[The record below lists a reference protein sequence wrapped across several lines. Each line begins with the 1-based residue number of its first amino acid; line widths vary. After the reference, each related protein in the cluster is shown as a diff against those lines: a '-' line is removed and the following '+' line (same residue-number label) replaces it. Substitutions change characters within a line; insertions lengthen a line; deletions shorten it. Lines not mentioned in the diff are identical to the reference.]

1 MSVTLALSNS
11 ISYSISQL
19 TSSLILCGILSLTS
33 IVNAANVT
41 DVAVVKPALL
51 LAQNYHPS
59 INPADYLVS
68 EKLDGVRAF
77 WDGKTLRFR
86 SGQIIN
92 APFWFIEKLP
102 ARALDGELWMGRG
115 SFDRVSGATRRIEPI
130 DAEWREI
137 TYQVYELPGGAGSF
151 RDRVNAL
158 RTSVAKINV
167 PWVQVLAQF
176 KVADDRA
183 LQLKLQQITRAGGEG
198 LMLHRADA
206 AWQTGRSDVLL
217 KLKKQ
222 MDTEAKVIGYLP
234 GKGKY
239 LGMVGALQ
247 VEMPDGKRFQLGTG
261 LSDEQRMSPPKIGST
276 VTYRYRDLTPQGLPR
291 FANFLRVREGE

>member
-1 MSVTLALSNS
+1 MNTLSPSHRLS
-11 ISYSISQL
+11 YL
-19 TSSLILCGILSLTS
+19 LILCGALSPVSALSVT
-33 IVNAANVT
+33 NAIEAHFN
-41 DVAVVKPALL
+41 KPALL
-51 LAQNYHPS
+51 LAENYHPL

-68 EKLDGVRAF
+68 EKLDGVRAV

-86 SGQIIN
+86 SGQVIN
-92 APFWFIEKLP
+92 APAWFIEKLP
-102 ARALDGELWMGRG
+102 AHALDGELWMGRG
-115 SFDRVSGATRRIEPI
+115 NFDRVSGATRRMEPAE
-130 DAEWREI
+130 AEWREI
-137 TYQVYELPGGAGSF
+137 SYQVYELPEGVGSF
-151 RDRVNAL
+151 SDRLAML
-158 RTSVAKINV
+158 STSVANIDA

-176 KVADDRA
+176 RVVDDEA
-183 LQLKLQQITRAGGEG
+183 LQLKLQQIADAGGEG

-222 MDTEAKVIGYLP
+222 MDAEAKVIGYLS

-239 LGMVGALQ
+239 QGMVGALL

-261 LSDEQRMSPPKIGST
+261 LSDEQRSTPPEIGST

-291 FANFLRVREGE
+291 FANFLRVREVE